1 MKFPTLQ
8 DFKQNERTVY
18 AYIILMAVGSLF
30 FMLKANYDN
39 QLKECNTER
48 LELSV
53 KIDTLHNKLLKV
65 ITKQNEIIK

>member
-1 MKFPTLQ
+1 MKFPSLQ

-30 FMLKANYDN
+30 FMLKNNYDN

-53 KIDTLHNKLLKV
+53 KIDTLHNKLIKV
-65 ITKQNEIIK
+65 ITKQNEILK

>member
-1 MKFPTLQ
+1 MKFPSLQ

-30 FMLKANYDN
+30 FMLKTNYDN

-53 KIDTLHNKLLKV
+53 KIDTLHNKLIKV

>member
-1 MKFPTLQ
+1 MKFPSLQ

-30 FMLKANYDN
+30 FMLKTNYDN
-39 QLKECNTER
+39 QLRECNTER

-53 KIDTLHNKLLKV
+53 KIDTLHNKLIKV

>member
-1 MKFPTLQ
+1 MKFPSIQ

-30 FMLKANYDN
+30 FMLKTNYDN

-53 KIDTLHNKLLKV
+53 KIDTLHNKLIKV